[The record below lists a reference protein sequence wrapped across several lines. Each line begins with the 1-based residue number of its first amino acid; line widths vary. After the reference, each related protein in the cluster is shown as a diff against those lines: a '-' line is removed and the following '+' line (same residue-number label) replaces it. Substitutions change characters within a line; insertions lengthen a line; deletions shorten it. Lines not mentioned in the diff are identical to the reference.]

1 MTASGTSQ
9 SGTPA
14 IERTDLAPG
23 YTISRVIKGSWQL
36 SAGHS
41 TVDRNQAVDDMAA
54 FVEAGVTAFD
64 CADIYTGVE
73 DLIGAFRRRYPEHA
87 AKTRVHTKFVPDDDV
102 LETLDR
108 SYVTGIVDR
117 SLKRLGQERL
127 DLVQFSWWRYDA
139 DRYVEVMGW
148 LDDER
153 RKGKIEL
160 LGVTNFN
167 TPALARILD
176 AGIPV
181 ASNQLQY
188 SLLDDRPDRAM
199 AALCHS
205 RGVGLLTYG
214 TLAGGFLSER
224 WLGVPE
230 PTDGFD
236 NRSLIK
242 YKLIIDDFGG
252 WEMFQNLLQALDIV
266 ARRHASTI
274 SAVATRF
281 MLDRPAVAA
290 CILGARN
297 TSHLPDTLRVFDLNL
312 TPQDTAELEAVTA
325 ARHGPDGDVF
335 DLERDRTGKHGR
347 IMKYNLNRDAG

>member
-1 MTASGTSQ
+1 MTAPKSG
-9 SGTPA
+9 PA
-14 IERTDLAPG
+14 IETIRLAPD

-36 SAGHS
+36 SKGHS
-41 TVDRNQAVDDMAA
+41 TVDHDQAVDDMAT

-73 DLIGAFRRRYPEHA
+73 ELIGAFRRRYPELA
-87 AKTRVHTKFVPDDDV
+87 AKTRVHTKFVPDDDA

-108 SYVTGIVDR
+108 SYVTRIIDR
-117 SLKRLGQERL
+117 SLARLGQERL
-127 DLVQFSWWRYDA
+127 DLVQFSWWRYEA
-139 DRYVEVMGW
+139 DRFVEVMGW

-153 RKGKIEL
+153 RKGKIAL

-167 TPALARILD
+167 TPALAKILEAD
-176 AGIPV
+176 IPV

-199 AALCHS
+199 AALCRDHD
-205 RGVGLLTYG
+205 VGLLTYG

-224 WLGVPE
+224 WLGAPE
-230 PTDGFD
+230 PGGEFD

-252 WEMFQNLLQALDIV
+252 WDMFQELLQTLDII
-266 ARRHASTI
+266 ARRHDTTI
-274 SAVATRF
+274 AAVATRV

-297 TSHLPDTLRVFDLNL
+297 AHHLPDTLRVFDLGL
-312 TPQDTAELEAVTA
+312 TAQDTAELDAVTA
-325 ARHGPDGDVF
+325 RRQGPAGDVF
-335 DLERDRTGKHGR
+335 DLERDRNGKHGR
-347 IMKYNLNRDAG
+347 IMKYNLNRESG